1 VNIGAFL
8 LAFLT
13 LQRLGELAW
22 SRGNAARLLAAGGV
36 EFGHG
41 HYPMVVAL
49 HAAWV
54 IGLWVM
60 AYDRPVD
67 PLWLSAFVLLQLG
80 RIWVLASLGRRW
92 TTRIVVIPGAPLVA
106 SGPYRLLR
114 HPNYAIV
121 TGELL
126 VVPLAFG
133 LPIFAALFFVLNGL
147 VSAVR
152 IHAENAALAWAARH
166 VSST

>member
-1 VNIGAFL
+1 VNLGAFV

-22 SRGNAARLLAAGGV
+22 SRRNTARLLAAGGV

-41 HYPMVVAL
+41 HYPLIVAL
-49 HAAWV
+49 HAAWL

-60 AYDRPVD
+60 AYDRSVD
-67 PLWLSAFVLLQLG
+67 PLGLGAFVLLQLG
-80 RIWVLASLGRRW
+80 RAWVLASLGRRW
-92 TTRIVVIPGAPLVA
+92 TTRIVVVPGTPLVA
-106 SGPYRLLR
+106 AGPYRLMR

-121 TGELL
+121 TGELV

-133 LPIFAALFFVLNGL
+133 LPLFSALFFALNAAVL
-147 VSAVR
+147 AVR
-152 IHAENAALAWAARH
+152 IHAENAALAWASRH
-166 VSST
+166 ASRT